1 MADATPEAVLRFWFG
16 EPGAAGTGAVR
27 REWFAKD
34 DAFDASIAQH
44 FGAAVDLAL
53 AGEFDAWSASPRP
66 ALAQV
71 ILLDQ
76 FPRNLFR
83 GLPASFAGD
92 PRALAT
98 ARRIVAGGWD
108 LAYTS
113 VERWFAYLPFEHSES
128 LADQDEAVRLFGLL
142 RDDPAADGAYEW
154 AVRHREVIV
163 RFGRFPHR
171 NPILDRPSTAEETTF
186 LATPGSRF

>member
-16 EPGAAGTGAVR
+16 ESEAAGAGPVR
-27 REWFAKD
+27 REWFVKD
-34 DAFDASIAQH
+34 ETFDALIARQ
-44 FGAAVDLAL
+44 FGTAVESAL
-53 AGEFDAWSASPRP
+53 AGGFDDWSATPRP

-83 GLPASFAGD
+83 GLPRSFAGD
-92 PRALAT
+92 ARALAG
-98 ARRIVAGGWD
+98 ARRIVASGWD
-108 LAYTS
+108 RAYTP

-128 LADQDEAVRLFGLL
+128 LDDQDEAVRLFGLL
-142 RDDPAADGAYEW
+142 RDDPAAGDAYEW
-154 AVRHREVIV
+154 AVRHRDVIV

-171 NPILDRPSTAEETTF
+171 NPILGRPSTAEELAF